1 MAVYTRIYWWAF
13 IAFLWWGQGPLRAQD
28 APEEVALAK
37 TYLQRQEY
45 EKANSIYG
53 KLISNNDQFAE
64 IYPDYLKTLLAL
76 KNFKEAEKLV
86 KKAIKKNPD
95 VPAYP
100 VDLGVVQMAG
110 GERNAERTFDKV
122 IAQAKPTD
130 ILALGQAFEQNRLYE
145 YAEKAYLQGRKLNK
159 KETDYTGQLLQL
171 YAYQRQS
178 EKLIAE
184 ILNIVKNNPE
194 QLLLAQNLLQNSL
207 REEKEFVAL
216 EKSLMAQVQQ
226 NPDKNVY
233 SELLIWVYTQRKDFF
248 SALVQAKSLDKR
260 TKGGGEKVME
270 LGAIGLKN
278 KDYESAIEAYEYIIK
293 EYRSSPYYGYA
304 RERLIKAREE
314 QVRNTFPV
322 DMAQIRTLIAEYQAL
337 LDEVGKNSRTAE
349 VLKNMAM
356 LHAFYLDDK
365 DKAIA
370 LLQEVIAMPRVNSD
384 LVAEA
389 KTSLGDIYL
398 LRSEP
403 WEATLLYSQVEKSH
417 KETQVGHEA
426 KLRNAK
432 LNYYKGDFELAQEHL
447 DILKLATSREIANDA
462 MDLSLLITDN
472 IGLDS
477 STAALKE
484 YAATELLIF
493 QNKLPEAEK
502 QLDVVLQ
509 KYPGHSLTDD
519 IYYLKAKTYLQMGSY
534 PEAVQNLI
542 KITDNP
548 QYDVLSDDALFLLA
562 TIHEENLK
570 DTAKAQQLYN
580 DLIVKYPGSIFTV
593 DARKRFRKL
602 RGDMVN

>member
-1 MAVYTRIYWWAF
+1 MSLF
-13 IAFLWWGQGPLRAQD
+13 IRVNLCALAMLLLLGHHTLRAQVV
-28 APEEVALAK
+28 PEEVALAK

-45 EKANSIYG
+45 GKAASIYE
-53 KLISNNDQFAE
+53 KLISDNQQFAAV
-64 IYPDYLKTLLAL
+64 YPDYLKTLLAL
-76 KNFKEAEKLV
+76 KEYKDAEKLV
-86 KKAIKKNPD
+86 KKAIRKHPE
-95 VPAYP
+95 VPAY
-100 VDLGVVQMAG
+100 VIDLGVVQMAG
-110 GERNAERTFDKV
+110 GDKNAGRSFDKV
-122 IAQAKPTD
+122 IAQVRPND
-130 ILALGQAFEQNRLYE
+130 IVALAQAFEQNRLYD
-145 YAEKAYLQGRKLNK
+145 YAEKTYLQGRKLSK
-159 KETDYTGQLLQL
+159 KESDYTGQLLQL

-184 ILNIVKNNPE
+184 ILNMVKNNPE
-194 QLLLAQNLLQNSL
+194 QLLLAQNMLQNSL
-207 REEKEFVAL
+207 REEKEFEVL
-216 EKSLMAQVQQ
+216 EKTLISNVQQ
-226 NPDKNVY
+226 NPESTVY
-233 SELLIWVYTQRKDFF
+233 SELLIWLYIQRKDFF
-248 SALVQAKSLDKR
+248 SAMVQAKSLDKR

-270 LGAIGLKN
+270 LGAISLKN
-278 KDYESAIEAYEYIIK
+278 KDYESAIEAYEYVIK
-293 EYRSSPYYGYA
+293 EYRSSPYYSYA

-322 DMAQIRTLIAEYQAL
+322 DMAKIRTLIAEYQRL
-337 LDEVGKNSRTAE
+337 LEEVGKNDRTAE
-349 VLKNMAM
+349 VMKNMAM
-356 LHAFYLDDK
+356 LHAFYLDEK

-370 LLQEVIAMPRVNSD
+370 LLQEVINTPRTNPD

-389 KTSLGDIYL
+389 KISLGDIYL
-398 LRSEP
+398 LRGEP

-417 KETQVGHEA
+417 KETQTGHEA
-426 KLRNAK
+426 KLKNAK

-484 YAATELLIF
+484 FAATELQIF

-502 QLDVVLQ
+502 QLDAILQ

-519 IYYLKAKTYLQMGSY
+519 IYYLKAKVFLQTGSY
-534 PEAVQNLI
+534 QEAVQSLT

-548 QYDVLSDDALFLLA
+548 RYDVLSDDALFLLA
-562 TIHEENLK
+562 TIYEEHLK
-570 DTAKAQQLYN
+570 DTGKAKQLYN

-602 RGDMVN
+602 RGDVVN

>member
-1 MAVYTRIYWWAF
+1 MRVYLF
-13 IAFLWWGQGPLRAQD
+13 ICTTILGLWGYIPLRAQQV
-28 APEEVALAK
+28 PEEVALAR

-45 EKANSIYG
+45 VKAEALYR
-53 KLISNNDQFAE
+53 KLSDDNQQFAA
-64 IYPDYLKTLLAL
+64 IYPDYFKTLLAL
-76 KNFKEAEKLV
+76 KNYKEAGKLAR
-86 KKAIKKNPD
+86 KAAKKNPD
-95 VPAYP
+95 IPTYAI
-100 VDLGVVQMAG
+100 DLGVVQLAD
-110 GERNAERTFDKV
+110 GEKNAAHKTFDKI
-122 IAQAKPTD
+122 IAQAKPNN
-130 ILALGQAFEQNRLYE
+130 ILALGQAFEQNRLYD
-145 YAEKAYLQGRKLNK
+145 YAEKTYLQGRKLSK
-159 KETDYTGQLLQL
+159 KDTDYTGQLLQL
-171 YAYQRQS
+171 YSYQHQS
-178 EKLIAE
+178 EKLINE
-184 ILNIVKNNPE
+184 ILGLVKTNPE
-194 QLLLAQNLLQNSL
+194 QLLLVQNMLQNSL
-207 REEKEFVAL
+207 REEKEFEAL
-216 EKSLMAQVQQ
+216 EKILISNVQQ
-226 NPDKNVY
+226 NPDQNVY

-248 SALVQAKSLDKR
+248 SALIQAKSLDKR

-270 LGAIGLKN
+270 LGSISLKN
-278 KDYESAIEAYEYIIK
+278 KDFESAIEAYEYVVK
-293 EYRSSPYYGYA
+293 EYRGSPFYGYA

-322 DMAQIRTLIAEYQAL
+322 DLVKIQTLLAEYQTL
-337 LDEVGKNSRTAE
+337 LDELGKNGRTAE
-349 VLKNMAM
+349 VMKNMAM
-356 LHAFYLDDK
+356 LYAFYLDEK
-365 DKAIA
+365 DKAIT
-370 LLQEVIAMPRVNSD
+370 LLQEVINTPRANAD

-389 KTSLGDIYL
+389 KINLGDIYL

-426 KLRNAK
+426 KLKNAK

-493 QNKLPEAEK
+493 QNKQAVAEK
-502 QLDVVLQ
+502 QLDAILQ
-509 KYPGHSLTDD
+509 KYPSHSLTDD
-519 IYYLKAKTYLQMGSY
+519 IYFLKAKTYLQMGSY
-534 PEAVQNLI
+534 PEAVQSLT

-562 TIHEENLK
+562 TIYEENLK
-570 DTAKAQQLYN
+570 DPDKAKQLYN

-602 RGDMVN
+602 RGDVVN